1 MFNQLTTGD
10 RIKYQKYNLP
20 DTFEGVITGIDSDYL
35 LVTDAHGK
43 EWWEARFMFRSLEK
57 C

>member
-1 MFNQLTTGD
+1 MFKTLTTGD

-20 DTFEGVITGIDSDYL
+20 DTFEGVVTGIDPDYL
-35 LVTDAHGK
+35 LVTDDHGK
-43 EWWEARFMFRSLEK
+43 EWWEAKFLFRTLEK